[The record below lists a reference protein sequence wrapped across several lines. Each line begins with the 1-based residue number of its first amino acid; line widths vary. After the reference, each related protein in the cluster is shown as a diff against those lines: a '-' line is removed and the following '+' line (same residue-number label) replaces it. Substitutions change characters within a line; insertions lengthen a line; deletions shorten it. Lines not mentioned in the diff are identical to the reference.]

1 MRRHTTGGCA
11 RFLFFV
17 TLVSMASLAACGVP
31 ASPAPTPSPPH
42 LPPTSS
48 TPTPAATETQM
59 PPVTIVPSATMT
71 PAPTP
76 FGGGTGILLFSSY
89 RDGESDL
96 YLLDVAAALDGTG
109 EDAIQRLTDDAERVN
124 QPTWSPDGRLVAYT
138 RRRDGKYREIWALRV
153 ADVLTGAGT
162 HKPVRLVSHFRALDS
177 EPAWS
182 PDGRQIAFASSQD
195 SDVDPGDEA
204 GVRLDVYLTSLDGSG
219 QVRLTGDNAPDP
231 QAVDAEWNTSPAWSP
246 DGGQIAFQTNRDGNN
261 EIYVMAANGFVV
273 RNLTRHPASDASP
286 AWSPNGT
293 TIAFV
298 SDRDGNEEIYLVGV
312 DGSGLRRL
320 THHPGPDK
328 SPAWS
333 PDGHWLAFHADRYT
347 RTGSNF
353 DLHLVAAD
361 GSDVIRLTT
370 HADFDGFA
378 DWQSAIP
385 SDFTVALPT
394 ESLPADV
401 GQTVASEV
409 AAWLAEHAIPLDM
422 IEPARTHEEAGAAT
436 ADLAFLA
443 EVIGDARIVDL
454 GGSNFG
460 SHEALAVRHRIVQ
473 YLVEVLGF
481 DTLIFDVSRQ
491 DAALID
497 AYIHTG
503 TGDPVAILAGLDDP
517 RWNNEEVHYLIEWL
531 RLHNQDPGDAPQVR
545 FASIEPAD
553 PAVPMDRVVASLIAL
568 DPKKPGDTS
577 TQRQP
582 FYDYLS
588 VRHSGAF
595 ENVQTLAEEAGPA
608 ARYIVWTHNF
618 RALGTVLDDGYLGSL
633 TRRPLAA
640 WLLGRY
646 YGEEPYAIGFAYGA
660 GAFTAY
666 DSLEEGGSLQVY
678 PLSAPPPNSFEW
690 TVQRAG
696 LAATLL
702 PLEGIARDDPG
713 TAWLH
718 EPILFRQVIAVYDPT
733 RPAAHFYPVRLP
745 RAFDAIVYVHRVS
758 PVQLREVP

>member
-1 MRRHTTGGCA
+1 
-11 RFLFFV
+11 
-17 TLVSMASLAACGVP
+17 VP
-31 ASPAPTPSPPH
+31 AATATRLLPPATPTPS
-42 LPPTSS
+42 
-48 TPTPAATETQM
+48 
-59 PPVTIVPSATMT
+59 
-71 PAPTP
+71 PTP

-96 YLLDVAAALDGTG
+96 YLLDVAVALEGAG
-109 EDAIQRLTDDAERVN
+109 EDAIRRLTDDAERVN
-124 QPTWSPDGRLVAYT
+124 QPAWSPDGRLVAYT
-138 RRRDGKYREIWALRV
+138 RRREGTYREIWALRV
-153 ADVLTGAGT
+153 ADLLPGGAGAE
-162 HKPVRLVSHFRALDS
+162 PVRLVSNFRALDS

-182 PDGRQIAFASSQD
+182 PDGGQIAFASSQN
-195 SDVDPGDEA
+195 SDFDPGDQA
-204 GVRLDVYLTSLDGSG
+204 GVRLDVYLVRLDSSG
-219 QVRLTGDNAPDP
+219 QVRLTGEGALEARP
-231 QAVDAEWNTSPAWSP
+231 VDAEWNTSPAWSP

-261 EIYVMAANGFVV
+261 EIYLMAADGSAV
-273 RNLTRHPASDASP
+273 RNLTRHAASDASP
-286 AWSPNGT
+286 AWSPDGT

-333 PDGHWLAFHADRYT
+333 PDGHWLTFHADRYT
-347 RTGSNF
+347 QSGSNF
-353 DLHLVAAD
+353 DLHLVSVD
-361 GSDVIRLTT
+361 SSEVIRLTT
-370 HADFDGFA
+370 HPDFDGFA
-378 DWQSAIP
+378 DWQPAIP
-385 SDFTVALPT
+385 SNFTVALPAD
-394 ESLPADV
+394 SLPADV
-401 GQTVASEV
+401 GRTVAPEV

-422 IEPARTHEEAGAAT
+422 TEPARIHEEAGAAT
-436 ADLAFLA
+436 AGLAFLA
-443 EVIGDARIVDL
+443 ELIGDARIVDL

-460 SHEALAVRHRIVQ
+460 NHQALAVRHQIVQ

-481 DTLIFDVSRQ
+481 NTLVFDVSRE

-503 TGDPVAILAGLDDP
+503 ADDPAAILAGLDDP
-517 RWNNEEVHYLIEWL
+517 RWNNEEVRSLIEWL
-531 RLHNQDPGDAPQVR
+531 HLHNQDPGDAPQVR

-577 TQRQP
+577 AQRQP

-588 VRHSGAF
+588 ARHSGAF
-595 ENVQTLAEEAGPA
+595 ENVQVLASEAGPD
-608 ARYIVWTHNF
+608 ARYIVWTYNF
-618 RALGTVLDDGYLGSL
+618 RALGTTLDDGYLGSL

-646 YGEEPYAIGFAYGA
+646 YDEEPYAIGFAYGA

-666 DSLEEGGSLQVY
+666 DSLKEGGSLQVY
-678 PLSAPPPNSFEW
+678 PLPAPPPDSFEW
-690 TVQRAG
+690 TAQRAG
-696 LAATLL
+696 PAAILL

-713 TAWLH
+713 TAWLY

-733 RPAAHFYPVRLP
+733 HPESYWYPVRLP
-745 RAFDAIVYVHRVS
+745 RAFDAVVYVDRVS
-758 PVQLREVP
+758 PVRLREVP

>member
-1 MRRHTTGGCA
+1 M
-11 RFLFFV
+11 
-17 TLVSMASLAACGVP
+17 
-31 ASPAPTPSPPH
+31 
-42 LPPTSS
+42 
-48 TPTPAATETQM
+48 
-59 PPVTIVPSATMT
+59 
-71 PAPTP
+71 PTP

-109 EDAIQRLTDDAERVN
+109 EDAIRRLTDDTERVN
-124 QPTWSPDGRLVAYT
+124 QPAWSPDGRLVAYT
-138 RRRDGKYREIWALRV
+138 RRREGTYREIWALRA
-153 ADVLTGAGT
+153 ADASPDGTGSE
-162 HKPVRLVSHFRALDS
+162 PVRLVSNFRTLDS

-204 GVRLDVYLTSLDGSG
+204 GVRLDIYLANLDGSG
-219 QVRLTGDNAPDP
+219 QVQLTGAGDEALGT
-231 QAVDAEWNTSPAWSP
+231 EWNTSPTWSP

-261 EIYVMAANGFVV
+261 EIYLMAADGSAV
-273 RNLTRHPASDASP
+273 RNLTRHAASDASP
-286 AWSPNGT
+286 AWSPDGT

-333 PDGHWLAFHADRYT
+333 PDGRWLAFHADRYT
-347 RTGSNF
+347 QTGSNF
-353 DLHLVAAD
+353 DLHLVAVD
-361 GSDVIRLTT
+361 GSEVIRLTA
-370 HADFDGFA
+370 HPDFDGFA
-378 DWQSAIP
+378 DWQPAIP
-385 SDFTVALPT
+385 SDFTVTLPT
-394 ESLPADV
+394 DSLPADV
-401 GQTVASEV
+401 GRTVASEV

-443 EVIGDARIVDL
+443 ELLGDARIVDL

-497 AYIHTG
+497 TYIHTG

-517 RWNNEEVHYLIEWL
+517 RWNNEEVRYLIEWL

-577 TQRQP
+577 AQRQP

-588 VRHSGAF
+588 ARHSGAF

-646 YGEEPYAIGFAYGA
+646 YDEEPYVLGFAYGA

-666 DSLEEGGSLQVY
+666 DSLAEGGNLKEY
-678 PLSAPPPNSFEW
+678 PLPAPPPGSFEW
-690 TVQRAG
+690 IAQRADP
-696 LAATLL
+696 ATFLL
-702 PLEGIARDDPG
+702 SLEGIARDDPG
-713 TAWLH
+713 TAWLY
-718 EPILFRQVIAVYDPT
+718 EPILFRQIIAVYDPT
-733 RPAAHFYPVRLP
+733 QPESYWYPVRLP
-745 RAFDAIVYVHRVS
+745 RAFNAIVYVDRVS